1 MRLGRKE
8 AERRGGY
15 TEWAEYLTAW
25 GDGGEPDGSDG
36 SALGPL
42 DPKDFASDTWRR
54 ITDRFTDALARRLEG
69 WHKAFAKAA
78 AHAVGDEFEYGRALQ
93 QGRDG
98 LIPVLALAGDPR
110 LPEELRT
117 GLTTMVESKI
127 SDMQR
132 QLERDIER
140 QRDRGDSARMVE
152 TRLRTLRENPLTA
165 VVTGVR
171 AGVVD
176 PRAIPAAGLPTKRV
190 IGR

>member
-8 AERRGGY
+8 PERHGGY
-15 TEWAEYLTAW
+15 DEWAEYLAGW
-25 GDGGEPDGSDG
+25 GDGGEPDGS
-36 SALGPL
+36 ALRPL
-42 DPKDFASDTWRR
+42 DPKVFASDTWRR

-69 WHKAFAKAA
+69 WHQAFAKAA
-78 AHAVGDEFEYGRALQ
+78 ANAMRDEFEYGRALQ

-98 LIPVLALAGDPR
+98 LIPVLKLAGDAR

-117 GLTTMVESKI
+117 GLTNMVESKI
-127 SDMQR
+127 TDMQR

-140 QRDRGDSARMVE
+140 QRDRGDSARVVE
-152 TRLRTLRENPLTA
+152 SRLRTLRDNPLTA

-176 PRAIPAAGLPTKRV
+176 PAAIPAAGLPTKRV

>member
-8 AERRGGY
+8 PERRGGY
-15 TEWAEYLTAW
+15 AEWADYLAGW
-25 GDGGEPDGSDG
+25 GDGGAPDG

-54 ITDRFTDALARRLEG
+54 ITDRFTDALSRRLG
-69 WHKAFAKAA
+69 VWHKAFAKAA
-78 AHAVGDEFEYGRALQ
+78 AHAAGDEFEYGRALQ

-98 LIPVLALAGDPR
+98 LVPVLGLTGDPR
-110 LPEELRT
+110 LPEELRS
-117 GLTTMVESKI
+117 GLTTLIENKI
-127 SDMQR
+127 ADMQQ
-132 QLERDIER
+132 QLERDVDR
-140 QRDRGDSARMVE
+140 LRDRGDSARVAE
-152 TRLRTLRENPLTA
+152 ARLRTLRDNPLTA

-176 PRAIPAAGLPTKRV
+176 PHAVPPAGLPTKRV

>member
-1 MRLGRKE
+1 MRPGRKKTE
-8 AERRGGY
+8 TGGDY
-15 TEWAEYLTAW
+15 AAWAQYLAGW
-25 GDGGEPDGSDG
+25 GDGGEPDGS
-36 SALGPL
+36 ALGPL
-42 DPKDFASDTWRR
+42 DPAKFASDTWRR

-69 WHKAFAKAA
+69 WHKAFARAA
-78 AHAVGDEFEYGRALQ
+78 AHAVGEEFEYGRALQ

-110 LPEELRT
+110 LPEELRD
-117 GLTTMVESKI
+117 GLTSVVEDKI
-127 SDMQR
+127 ADMQR

-140 QRDRGDSARMVE
+140 QRGRGDSDRMVE
-152 TRLRTLRENPLTA
+152 TRLRTLRDNPLTA

-176 PRAIPAAGLPTKRV
+176 PRTVPAAGLPTKRV